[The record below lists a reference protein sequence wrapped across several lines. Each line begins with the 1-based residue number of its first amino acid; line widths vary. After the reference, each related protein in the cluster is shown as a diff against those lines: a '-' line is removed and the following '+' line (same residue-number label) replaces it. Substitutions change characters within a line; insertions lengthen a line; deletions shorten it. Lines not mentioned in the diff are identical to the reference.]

1 MMSSGRSPLL
11 RPYTLGILLGTLALL
26 STTGCTRSSGP
37 APDSGKKVVRP
48 PDILLL
54 TIDTLRADHLSA
66 WGYARPTTPVL
77 DGMAAQGVRFTFAQ
91 AQRPKTGP
99 SFTSIFTSGYCADH
113 GIRKIGQPTACSMR
127 FLAEELR
134 DLGYQTHAVVANAA
148 LAREF
153 DFDQGFDTYIETW
166 KVQPKSAGLDPT
178 GAEAVTD
185 LADAVV
191 DQLDDSDKPFFLW
204 VHYVDPH
211 EPYSPPPPYRD
222 LYQGDAHSG
231 PAIEVPLARHNPRQS
246 FNGIGRRK
254 VLDGHTDL
262 PFYVARYDAEI
273 RYADQEIDRLLLA
286 LRRRG
291 FYDRMV
297 TVMTADHGESLGEH
311 NYWFDHGMFG
321 FQVCLHVPLIVR
333 YPGVVA
339 PRVDDRP
346 VELVDIAPTLLD
358 LAGKRL
364 RDGTWMRGRSLVPRL
379 EGRDEGVR
387 DVAYAEAG
395 YSNHGNWIRVV
406 TDGRFTLHHLFDR
419 SDRQH
424 VAHADV
430 DYALF
435 DLAGDPGETKNVTAG
450 HPEVLAHLRQLVVAW
465 EGEPPL
471 PMNQDSAD
479 CGGQRKME
487 SGTEQQLRA
496 LGYL

>member
-1 MMSSGRSPLL
+1 MMSSRLSV
-11 RPYTLGILLGTLALL
+11 RPHPSLLGILLGTLALV
-26 STTGCTRSSGP
+26 SVAGCSRGP
-37 APDSGKKVVRP
+37 GAEGSDGAAKKVRP
-48 PDILLL
+48 PNILLL
-54 TIDTLRADHLSA
+54 TIDTLRADHLSS

-77 DGMAAQGVRFTFAQ
+77 DRMAAEGVRFTFAQ
-91 AQRPKTGP
+91 SQRPKTGP

-127 FLAEELR
+127 FLAEEMR
-134 DLGYQTHAVVANAA
+134 ALGYQTHAVVANAA

-166 KVQPKSAGLDPT
+166 KVKPKRDGLDPT

-185 LADAVV
+185 LAEAVV
-191 DQLDDSDKPFFLW
+191 DKMDDSKPFFLW

-211 EPYSPPPPYRD
+211 EPYSPPAPYRD

-231 PAIEVPLARHNPRQS
+231 PAVQVPVARRKARQS
-246 FNGIGRRK
+246 YAGIGQRQ

-273 RYADQEIDRLLLA
+273 RYADQEIDRLIQA

-297 TVMTADHGESLGEH
+297 TLMTADHGESLGEH

-321 FQVCLHVPLIVR
+321 YQVCLHVPLIVR
-333 YPGVVA
+333 YPGVAA
-339 PRVDDRP
+339 PRVDRNP
-346 VELVDIAPTLLD
+346 VELVDVAPTLLE
-358 LAGKRL
+358 LAGKHL
-364 RDGTWMRGRSLVPRL
+364 RDGMWMRGRSLVPQL

-387 DVAYAEAG
+387 DAAFSEAG
-395 YSNHGNWIRVV
+395 YSTHGNWIRVV

-419 SDRQH
+419 SDRQR
-424 VAHADV
+424 VAHGDF

-435 DLAGDPGETKNVTAG
+435 DLSSDPGETRSVAAANPADL
-450 HPEVLAHLRQLVVAW
+450 ERLRKLLSAW

-471 PMNQDSAD
+471 PMNLDRSD
-479 CGGQRKME
+479 CGQRAME